1 MNIERIILPGILIF
15 FMLQACAQDKKTENA
30 DMNAENK
37 IEKTDKEWK
46 SILTPL
52 QYHVT
57 REKGT
62 ERAFTGEYTDHF
74 EKGVYLCVAC
84 GNKLFESNTKYHS
97 GCGWPSFWEKT
108 DEENI
113 NYHKDLSHGMVR
125 TEVTCASCN
134 AHLGHVFNDGPEPT
148 GKRYCI
154 NSAALEFVDKKS
166 WEEKNNDGSGS

>member
-1 MNIERIILPGILIF
+1 MMSKSRFILLGIFVF
-15 FMLQACAQDKKTENA
+15 FMLQACAQDKKSENT
-30 DMNAENK
+30 DMNTENK

-46 SILTPL
+46 SILTPI

-62 ERAFTGEYTDHF
+62 ERPFTGEYTDNF

-84 GNKLFESNTKYHS
+84 GTKLFESDTKYHS
-97 GCGWPSFWEKT
+97 GCGWPSFWEKA

-113 NYHKDLSHGMVR
+113 HYHKDLSHGMVR
-125 TEVTCASCN
+125 TEVTCATCD

-166 WEEKNNDGSGS
+166 QEEKK